1 MKAKISSIIIAALIL
16 IIGLSCSFANSI
28 KSRFEDDKK
37 ITYKVTYNGIPSGYI
52 IWRYSGKREVNGKDA
67 ILVTLE
73 ADTQILKLLN
83 LTTNEKV
90 FLDSETYLPLK
101 VQRDL
106 VFFGKKE
113 VIEEIYYQDE
123 GKVVIKK
130 INSKTTK
137 QILKQDKPIHN
148 ILELLYFFPKDI
160 QLQKEQWL
168 DFNLPT
174 QKLKIKMI
182 GERALRVN
190 GGKED
195 AYFLLG
201 RGARRFNLWLERK
214 TRLPLRVDFIT
225 LAGKITIVRENDS
238 HDS

>member
-1 MKAKISSIIIAALIL
+1 MRARVSSILIAIL
-16 IIGLSCSFANSI
+16 VLAVGFNRSFANNI
-28 KSRFEDDKK
+28 KARFEDDKK

-52 IWRYSGKREVNGKDA
+52 IWKYSGKQEVNGKEA
-67 ILVTLE
+67 IVVVLE

-113 VIEEIYYQDE
+113 VIEEIYYQDKGE
-123 GKVVIKK
+123 IVIKK

-137 QILKQDKPIHN
+137 QVLKQDKPIHN
-148 ILELLYFFPKDI
+148 ILDLLYFFPKNI
-160 QLQKEQWL
+160 QFQKGKWI

-182 GERALRVN
+182 GERTLRIN

-195 AYFLLG
+195 AYLLLG
-201 RGARRFNLWLERK
+201 RGARRFNLWLDKK

-225 LAGKITIVRENDS
+225 LAGKITIIQQEDK